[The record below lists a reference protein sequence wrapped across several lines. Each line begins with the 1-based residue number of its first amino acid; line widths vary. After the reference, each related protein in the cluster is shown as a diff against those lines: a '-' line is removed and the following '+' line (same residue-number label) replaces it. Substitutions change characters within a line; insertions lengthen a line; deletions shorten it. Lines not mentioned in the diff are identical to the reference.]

1 MKSAVGL
8 SCSNQTKYYLK
19 HKLSTMQWKQCT
31 SGN

>member
-19 HKLSTMQWKQCT
+19 HIS
-31 SGN
+31 